1 MSRQYGYYATF
12 LTSKLEFRRMQ
23 SRLSGVIKPLRRVTM
38 AADKDLVNFSEE
50 HELNYCLKSTGKRQ
64 TQANRDALVDLGK
77 QVKQDLGKR
86 VLTQDD
92 VKGAIEK
99 NGSLFE

>member
-1 MSRQYGYYATF
+1 
-12 LTSKLEFRRMQ
+12 
-23 SRLSGVIKPLRRVTM
+23 M
-38 AADKDLVNFSEE
+38 AADKDLVNFSED
-50 HELNYCLKSTGKRQ
+50 HELNYCLRSAGKRQ

-92 VKGAIEK
+92 VRGAIHN
-99 NGSLFE
+99 NGDLFD